1 MTQQAG
7 GQPDFPDIYAD
18 AFQITTT
25 PFGVNMTF
33 SLRDPHPSPGK
44 LTPGRDVVRVRMS
57 PEHAKIVAM
66 MMVRQ
71 IRGYE
76 RNSNIKIA
84 IPAEVYTQL
93 GIAEEDWEV

>member
-1 MTQQAG
+1 MQQN
-7 GQPDFPDIYAD
+7 PNPVPEFYAD
-18 AFQITTT
+18 AFQVTTS

-44 LTPGRDVVRVRMS
+44 LDPGIEIARVRMS

-66 MMVRQ
+66 MLIRQ
-71 IRGYE
+71 IRDYE
-76 RNSNIKIA
+76 RSSGIKIA
-84 IPAEVYTQL
+84 IPSQVYTQL